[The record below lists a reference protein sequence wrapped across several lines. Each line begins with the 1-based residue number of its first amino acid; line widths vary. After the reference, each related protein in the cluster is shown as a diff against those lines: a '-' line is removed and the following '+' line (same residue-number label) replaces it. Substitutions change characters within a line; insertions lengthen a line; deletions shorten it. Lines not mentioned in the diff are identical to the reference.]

1 MSLINQML
9 KDLEQRGAGS
19 NNPIKINPAML
30 STGVPQSRTFPLIKI
45 GLLLAL
51 LAGGVYSW
59 MHTAKPS
66 ADTASPAPALA
77 PDASASKPAEASPAP
92 VAETTINTQP
102 NTLFATQLD
111 AQHLQAITPPKKV
124 PTAPMPATSEVNV
137 PAAVVAPTPVA
148 PVVEKTTPLS
158 SNELDKSPSVK
169 HAAPKLVSKQA
180 LDTGLG
186 KQIRPEQKSNNYYRL
201 ALAQLQQGRV
211 SEAQANLSLALESN
225 PANQEAR
232 QTLAGLLLEN
242 KRQDEAKAI
251 LTAGLAIAPEQN
263 DFRMAIARLQVEAGD
278 RSSALNTLEQ
288 GLGYANNNADYQVFT
303 ATLLQSAKRH
313 EDAVQHYMTALA
325 LRSNDA
331 KALIGLGISLQ
342 ALGKL
347 DKAQEA
353 FNRAQATATLS
364 PELTLFVEQQL
375 KQLNSRTKP
384 AQ

>member
-1 MSLINQML
+1 
-9 KDLEQRGAGS
+9 
-19 NNPIKINPAML
+19 
-30 STGVPQSRTFPLIKI
+30 
-45 GLLLAL
+45 
-51 LAGGVYSW
+51 
-59 MHTAKPS
+59 
-66 ADTASPAPALA
+66 
-77 PDASASKPAEASPAP
+77 
-92 VAETTINTQP
+92 
-102 NTLFATQLD
+102 
-111 AQHLQAITPPKKV
+111 
-124 PTAPMPATSEVNV
+124 MPATSEVNV
-137 PAAVVAPTPVA
+137 PAPVV

-158 SNELDKSPSVK
+158 SNEVDKSPSVK
-169 HAAPKLVSKQA
+169 HAAPKLVSKQE
-180 LDTGLG
+180 LDPGLG

-375 KQLNSRTKP
+375 KQLNSRSKP
-384 AQ
+384 TQ

>member
-1 MSLINQML
+1 ML

-19 NNPIKINPAML
+19 YNPIKINPAML
-30 STGVPQSRTFPLIKI
+30 STGVPQSRSFPLIKI
-45 GLLLAL
+45 GVLLAL

-59 MHTAKPS
+59 MHAAKPS
-66 ADTASPAPALA
+66 ADTTSPAPALA
-77 PDASASKPAEASPAP
+77 PTASASKPAEASAQT
-92 VAETTINTQP
+92 ATNAQP

-111 AQHLQAITPPKKV
+111 AQHLQAITLPKKA
-124 PTAPMPATSEVNV
+124 PAAPMPATSEVNV
-137 PAAVVAPTPVA
+137 TAPVVVPAPVV

-158 SNELDKSPSVK
+158 SNEVDKSPSVK
-169 HAAPKLVSKQA
+169 HTAPKLVSKQE

-288 GLGYANNNADYQVFT
+288 GLGYANSNADYQVFT

-313 EDAVQHYMTALA
+313 DDAVQHYMTALA
-325 LRSNDA
+325 IRSNDA

-375 KQLNSRTKP
+375 KQLNSRSKP
-384 AQ
+384 TQ

>member
-30 STGVPQSRTFPLIKI
+30 STGVPQSRSFPLIKI
-45 GLLLAL
+45 GVLLAL

-59 MHTAKPS
+59 MHAAKPS
-66 ADTASPAPALA
+66 ADTTSPAPALA
-77 PDASASKPAEASPAP
+77 PTASASKPAEASAQT
-92 VAETTINTQP
+92 ATNAQP

-111 AQHLQAITPPKKV
+111 AQHLQAITPPKKAPV
-124 PTAPMPATSEVNV
+124 APMPATSEVNV
-137 PAAVVAPTPVA
+137 PAPVV

-158 SNELDKSPSVK
+158 SNEVDKSPSVK
-169 HAAPKLVSKQA
+169 HTAPKLVSKQE

-288 GLGYANNNADYQVFT
+288 GLGYANSNADYQVFT

-313 EDAVQHYMTALA
+313 DDAVQHYMTALA
-325 LRSNDA
+325 IRSNDA

-375 KQLNSRTKP
+375 KQLNSRSKP
-384 AQ
+384 TQ

>member
-30 STGVPQSRTFPLIKI
+30 STGVPQSRSFPLIKI
-45 GLLLAL
+45 GVLLAL

-59 MHTAKPS
+59 MHAAKPS
-66 ADTASPAPALA
+66 ADTTSPAPALA
-77 PDASASKPAEASPAP
+77 PTASASKPAEASAQT
-92 VAETTINTQP
+92 ATNAQP

-111 AQHLQAITPPKKV
+111 AQHLQAITPPKKA
-124 PTAPMPATSEVNV
+124 PAAPMPATSEVNV
-137 PAAVVAPTPVA
+137 PAPVA
-148 PVVEKTTPLS
+148 VPAPVVPVVEKTTPLS
-158 SNELDKSPSVK
+158 SNEVDKSPSVK
-169 HAAPKLVSKQA
+169 HTAPKLVSKQE

-288 GLGYANNNADYQVFT
+288 GLGYANSNADYQVFT

-313 EDAVQHYMTALA
+313 DDAVQHYMTALA
-325 LRSNDA
+325 IRSNDA

-375 KQLNSRTKP
+375 KQLNSRSKP
-384 AQ
+384 TQ

>member
-19 NNPIKINPAML
+19 NNSIQINPAVL
-30 STGVPQSRTFPLIKI
+30 SAGSAEARSFPVAKI
-45 GLLLAL
+45 TLVLML
-51 LAGGVYSW
+51 LAGGIYSW
-59 MHTAKPS
+59 MHTTKPGT
-66 ADTASPAPALA
+66 DNPSPAATQT
-77 PDASASKPAEASPAP
+77 P
-92 VAETTINTQP
+92 VAPAKAPAVSETTTNNQP

-111 AQHLQAITPPKKV
+111 AQHLQAITPTPTTKATPSPA
-124 PTAPMPATSEVNV
+124 PTANEVNTAPTVSVPATI
-137 PAAVVAPTPVA
+137 APS
-148 PVVEKTTPLS
+148 VEKTTPI
-158 SNELDKSPSVK
+158 SNNDAEKS
-169 HAAPKLVSKQA
+169 AAPKHTAPKLTSKVEA
-180 LDTGLG
+180 DTTGLG

-201 ALAQLQQGRV
+201 ALGQLQQGRV
-211 SEAQANLSLALESN
+211 AEAQANLSLALESN

-232 QTLAGLLLEN
+232 QTLAGLLIEN
-242 KRQDEAKAI
+242 KRHDEAKTL

-263 DFRMAIARLQVEAGD
+263 DFRMALARLQVESGD
-278 RSSALNTLEQ
+278 RGGALNTLEQ

-303 ATLLQSAKRH
+303 ATLLQGVKRH
-313 EDAVQHYMTALA
+313 DEATEHYMTALT

-353 FNRAQATATLS
+353 FNRAQATASLS
-364 PELTLFVEQQL
+364 PELSLFVEQQL
-375 KQLNSRTKP
+375 KQLNSRSKS

>member
-30 STGVPQSRTFPLIKI
+30 STGVPQSRSFPLIKI
-45 GLLLAL
+45 GVLLAL

-59 MHTAKPS
+59 MHAAKPS
-66 ADTASPAPALA
+66 ADTTSPAPALA
-77 PDASASKPAEASPAP
+77 PTASASKPAEASAQT
-92 VAETTINTQP
+92 ATNAQP

-111 AQHLQAITPPKKV
+111 AQHLQAITPPKKA
-124 PTAPMPATSEVNV
+124 PAAPMPATSEVNV
-137 PAAVVAPTPVA
+137 PAPVV

-158 SNELDKSPSVK
+158 SNEVDKSPSVK
-169 HAAPKLVSKQA
+169 HTAPKLVSKQE

-288 GLGYANNNADYQVFT
+288 GLGYANSNADYQVFT

-313 EDAVQHYMTALA
+313 DDAVQHYMTALA
-325 LRSNDA
+325 IRSNDA

-375 KQLNSRTKP
+375 KQLNSRSKP
-384 AQ
+384 TQ

>member
-30 STGVPQSRTFPLIKI
+30 STGVPQSRSFPLIKI
-45 GLLLAL
+45 GVLLAL

-66 ADTASPAPALA
+66 ADSASPAPALA
-77 PDASASKPAEASPAP
+77 PVPSANKPAEASQAPAT
-92 VAETTINTQP
+92 ETTTNAQP

-111 AQHLQAITPPKKV
+111 AQHLQAITPPKKA
-124 PTAPMPATSEVNV
+124 PAAPMPATSEVNV
-137 PAAVVAPTPVA
+137 PAPVV

-158 SNELDKSPSVK
+158 SNEVDKSPSVK
-169 HAAPKLVSKQA
+169 HTAPKLVSKQE

-313 EDAVQHYMTALA
+313 DDAVQHYMTALA

-375 KQLNSRTKP
+375 KQLNSRSKP

>member
-30 STGVPQSRTFPLIKI
+30 STGVPQSRSFPLIKI
-45 GLLLAL
+45 GVLLAL

-59 MHTAKPS
+59 MHAAKPS
-66 ADTASPAPALA
+66 ADTTSPAPALA
-77 PDASASKPAEASPAP
+77 PTASASKPAEASAQT
-92 VAETTINTQP
+92 ATNAQP

-111 AQHLQAITPPKKV
+111 AQHLQAITPPKKA
-124 PTAPMPATSEVNV
+124 PAAPMPATSEVNV
-137 PAAVVAPTPVA
+137 PAPVV

-158 SNELDKSPSVK
+158 SNEVDKSPSVK
-169 HAAPKLVSKQA
+169 HTAPKLVSKQE

>member
-30 STGVPQSRTFPLIKI
+30 STGVPQSRSFPLIKI
-45 GLLLAL
+45 GVLLAL

-66 ADTASPAPALA
+66 ADSASPAPALA
-77 PDASASKPAEASPAP
+77 PAVSANKPAEASAQT
-92 VAETTINTQP
+92 ATNAQP

-111 AQHLQAITPPKKV
+111 AQHLQAITPPKKA
-124 PTAPMPATSEVNV
+124 PAAPMPATSEVNV
-137 PAAVVAPTPVA
+137 PAPVVVTAPVV

-158 SNELDKSPSVK
+158 SNEVDKSPSVK
-169 HAAPKLVSKQA
+169 HTAPKLVSKQE

-288 GLGYANNNADYQVFT
+288 GLGYANSNADYQVFT

-313 EDAVQHYMTALA
+313 DDAVQHYMTALA

-375 KQLNSRTKP
+375 KQLNSRSKP

>member
-30 STGVPQSRTFPLIKI
+30 STGVPQSRSFPLIKI
-45 GLLLAL
+45 GVLLAL

-59 MHTAKPS
+59 MHAAKPS
-66 ADTASPAPALA
+66 ADTTSPAPALA
-77 PDASASKPAEASPAP
+77 PTASASKPAEASAQT
-92 VAETTINTQP
+92 ATNAQP

-111 AQHLQAITPPKKV
+111 AQHLQAITPPKKA
-124 PTAPMPATSEVNV
+124 PAAPMPATSEVNV
-137 PAAVVAPTPVA
+137 PAPVV

-158 SNELDKSPSVK
+158 SNEVDKSPSVK
-169 HAAPKLVSKQA
+169 HTAPKLVSKQE

-313 EDAVQHYMTALA
+313 DDAVQHYMTALA
-325 LRSNDA
+325 IRSNDA

-375 KQLNSRTKP
+375 KQLNSRSKP
-384 AQ
+384 TQ

>member
-30 STGVPQSRTFPLIKI
+30 STGVPQSRSFPLIKI
-45 GLLLAL
+45 GVLLAL

-66 ADTASPAPALA
+66 ADSASPAPALA
-77 PDASASKPAEASPAP
+77 PAVSANKPAEASAQT
-92 VAETTINTQP
+92 ATNAQP

-111 AQHLQAITPPKKV
+111 AQHLQAITPPKKA
-124 PTAPMPATSEVNV
+124 PAAPMPATSEVNV
-137 PAAVVAPTPVA
+137 PAPVV

-158 SNELDKSPSVK
+158 SNEVDKSPSVK

-180 LDTGLG
+180 LDPGLG

-263 DFRMAIARLQVEAGD
+263 DFRMAIARLQVETGD

-375 KQLNSRTKP
+375 KQLNSRSKP